1 MLAEK
6 FQLNSVAKRSG
17 IGASLVEPERGR
29 DFIPLSVQRRNGS
42 DFGQGNNKAAK
53 AGAERETRFGHSR
66 LAAKPFAAHAVNP
79 FEPRSALTWIKWSC
93 GSNRQTS
100 LERLGRFAP

>member
-1 MLAEK
+1 MLAGAI
-6 FQLNSVAKRSG
+6 SRPGSG
-17 IGASLVEPERGR
+17 RHV
-29 DFIPLSVQRRNGS
+29 IPLSAQRRNGS
-42 DFGQGNNKAAK
+42 DFGHANNKAAK

-66 LAAKPFAAHAVNP
+66 LAAKPFAARAVNP

>member
-17 IGASLVEPERGR
+17 VGAGLREPDRGR
-29 DFIPLSVQRRNGS
+29 DFIPLSVQRRDGS

-53 AGAERETRFGHSR
+53 TGAGENS
-66 LAAKPFAAHAVNP
+66 V
-79 FEPRSALTWIKWSC
+79 RS
-93 GSNRQTS
+93 
-100 LERLGRFAP
+100 